1 MIYVPCMYIFGYTI
15 TLSTYIVNTYIY
27 IYIYM
32 CDVFQSRVTLHL
44 TLWLPRPYPVV
55 SCRMSRWLKPKS
67 ASISVR
73 NICRSRVRI
82 CNVPKEP
89 TRRGFA
95 WSHRWFILAFFWCF
109 NCFSFKNIF
118 TQHLPSKIWM
128 RSEWHLNDILDNLRV
143 FSDSFQTEKDRGAG

>member
-15 TLSTYIVNTYIY
+15 TLSTYIVN

-32 CDVFQSRVTLHL
+32 WCVSIASYTAL
-44 TLWLPRPYPVV
+44 YPLIAKTV
-55 SCRMSRWLKPKS
+55 SCRILSNVKMTQ
-67 ASISVR
+67 AEVSINFCEKYMQVSSQDLQR
-73 NICRSRVRI
+73 AERANKAWICV
-82 CNVPKEP
+82 EP
-89 TRRGFA
+89 SLIHFGV
-95 WSHRWFILAFFWCF
+95 FWCF